1 MIKINSI
8 MMLKPR
14 KNQSLFPICYKRIHF
29 TKQSNRIKYTE
40 AMSLKKSVLKYFIT
54 IPVKSPPA

>member
-1 MIKINSI
+1 

-14 KNQSLFPICYKRIHF
+14 KNQSLFPICYKRMHF